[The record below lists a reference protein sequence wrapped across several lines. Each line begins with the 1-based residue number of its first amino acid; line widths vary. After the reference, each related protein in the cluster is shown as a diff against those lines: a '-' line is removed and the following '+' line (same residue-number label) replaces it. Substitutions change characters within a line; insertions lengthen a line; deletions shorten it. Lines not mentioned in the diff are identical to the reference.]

1 MNRIEKVIKK
11 RVIII
16 LISLPYRYLSVYHKK
31 IFLSIL
37 WFNHFFILTYSV
49 LTHGYFVQGK
59 IIPFTFNPLIR
70 KLIMAAKSTT
80 KSQKD
85 IFFEKLAQ
93 SQQQDMQQSD
103 AKLAKAL
110 RDANPTKTTGVFINQ
125 GIFHPSLGV
134 IALSNGMDSGYI
146 QRKLMKFHN
155 SSGELSDGQQ
165 LLAAR
170 QAVSRVYTDLLQQ
183 LALGMLESR
192 THTLELTPENI
203 SEFTEDEIITNLF
216 KKYQLGISLVNANV
230 ERLDA
235 IEVNQSSLAKL
246 FV

>member
-1 MNRIEKVIKK
+1 
-11 RVIII
+11 
-16 LISLPYRYLSVYHKK
+16 
-31 IFLSIL
+31 
-37 WFNHFFILTYSV
+37 
-49 LTHGYFVQGK
+49 
-59 IIPFTFNPLIR
+59 
-70 KLIMAAKSTT
+70 MAAKSTT